1 VCCGCDGGCRQISD
15 GIISLGV
22 EATVAVVGAAGG
34 CISMAAEG
42 ALAGEGMH
50 RPIHRQEEEEGLR
63 IRQPVTKL
71 WQESFWENYSAHNV
85 NRNQYYIHPY

>member
-50 RPIHRQEEEEGLR
+50 RPIDPSTRRGGGTQNKAARDKIVARVILG
-63 IRQPVTKL
+63 KL
-71 WQESFWENYSAHNV
+71 QCS
-85 NRNQYYIHPY
+85 